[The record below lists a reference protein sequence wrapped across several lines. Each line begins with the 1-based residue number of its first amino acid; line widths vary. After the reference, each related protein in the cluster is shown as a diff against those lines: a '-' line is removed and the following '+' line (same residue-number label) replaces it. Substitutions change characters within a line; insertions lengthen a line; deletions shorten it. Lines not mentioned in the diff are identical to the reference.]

1 MQPQMTQILQQAQKM
16 QQKLQ
21 QAQQEVEQIERE
33 GTSGAGMV
41 KLTLNGK
48 FQARKIVLDVS
59 LLNNNEK
66 DVLED
71 LIVAAINDAHQKI
84 EQASQEL
91 MSKVTA
97 GMPLPPGMKLPF

>member
-1 MQPQMTQILQQAQKM
+1 MQPQMNQILQQAQKM

-21 QAQQEVEQIERE
+21 QAQQEVEKIERE
-33 GTSGAGMV
+33 GTSGGGMV
-41 KLTLNGK
+41 KITLNGK
-48 FQARKIVLDVS
+48 FQARGLKVDPS
-59 LLNNNEK
+59 LLKEEER

-84 EQASQEL
+84 EQASQET
-91 MSKVTA
+91 MNKVTA